1 MSGGR
6 EGVSRKPTA
15 ECREKSDRVVVPR
28 KPPNGAEASAEEVV
42 EGRTLTK
49 GNTSEADMRRT
60 QGRAGM
66 PSGLERVRE
75 AAKKDRKAKFTS
87 LFHHIT
93 VELLKRAFGS
103 LNRRAAAGVDGV
115 TWAQYAEGHEQK
127 LADLHARLQRGAY
140 HAKPSRRSTIPKAD
154 GQPRLLGIAALEDKI
169 VQRAVVWVLEAIYET
184 DFCEFSYGFRPGRK
198 PHDALDALAWAIHW
212 KKVNWVLDADI
223 RGFFDT
229 IDHGWL
235 VKFVEHRI
243 GDKRIVRLIQK
254 WLSAG
259 VMDGETWA
267 AVDEGTPQGATV
279 SPLLANIYLHYVFD
293 LWTQQWGRRH
303 GRGDIVTARYADDF
317 VVGFEHEHEARRFVQ
332 ELHARMETF
341 GLQLHPEKTRLLMFG
356 RFAAERRQERGLKR
370 PETFDFLGFTHIC
383 GKSRTGKF
391 LLLRR
396 TVRKR
401 LSAKL
406 KAIRVTLKRNRH
418 RPIDEQGK
426 WIGAVVRGYLNYH
439 AVPTNNAAIHIF
451 RDQVLRAWLAALRR
465 RSQTARRLTWQRFKR
480 IAARWIPRLKILHP
494 YPQDR
499 FASSTRGRS
508 PVR

>member
-1 MSGGR
+1 MSGDR
-6 EGVSRKPTA
+6 EGESHTPIV
-15 ECREKSDRVVVPR
+15 EGREKSDRVVVPK
-28 KPPNGAEASAEEVV
+28 KPPNEAETSAEEAV

-49 GNTSEADMRRT
+49 GNTSEADMCRT
-60 QGRAGM
+60 QGRVGM

-75 AAKKDRKAKFTS
+75 VAKRDRKARFTS

-93 VELLKRAFGS
+93 VELLDRAFGS

-115 TWAQYAEGHEQK
+115 TWAEYAEGRAQR

-140 HAKPSRRSTIPKAD
+140 HAKPSRRTSIPKMD

-198 PHDALDALAWAIHW
+198 PHDALDALAWGIHW

-243 GDKRIVRLIQK
+243 GDRRIVRLIQK

-293 LWTQQWGRRH
+293 LWAQRWGRRQAS
-303 GRGDIVTARYADDF
+303 GDMVVARYADDI
-317 VVGFEHEHEARRFVQ
+317 VVGFQHEHEAQRFMQ
-332 ELHARMETF
+332 ELHARMGEF
-341 GLQLHPEKTRLLMFG
+341 ALQLHPEKTRLLMFG
-356 RFAAERRQERGLKR
+356 RFAAERRHERKLAR

-383 GKSRTGKF
+383 GRSLGGKF
-391 LLLRR
+391 LLLRH

-401 LSAKL
+401 LRAKL
-406 KAIRVTLKRNRH
+406 KSIRVTLKKGRH
-418 RPIDEQGK
+418 RPIAAQGK
-426 WIGAVVRGYLNYH
+426 WLGAVVRGYLNYH
-439 AVPTNNAAIHIF
+439 AVPTNNAVIHIF
-451 RDQVLRAWLAALRR
+451 CDQVLHAWLAALRR
-465 RSQTARRLTWQRFKR
+465 RSQTGKLTWTRFKR
-480 IAARWIPRLKILHP
+480 IASRWIPRPKILHP
-494 YPQDR
+494 YPQER
-499 FASSTRGRS
+499 YASTRGRS

>member
-1 MSGGR
+1 MSGDREGKRRTPIVEGR
-6 EGVSRKPTA
+6 E
-15 ECREKSDRVVVPR
+15 ESDRVVVPK
-28 KPPNGAEASAEEVV
+28 KPPNGAEASAEEEV

-49 GNTSEADMRRT
+49 GNTSEADMHRT
-60 QGRAGM
+60 QGRASM

-75 AAKKDRKAKFTS
+75 AAKRDKKARFTS

-93 VELLKRAFGS
+93 VELLDRAFGS

-115 TWAQYAEGHEQK
+115 TWAQYAEGREHK
-127 LADLHARLQRGAY
+127 LLDLHARLQGGTY
-140 HAKPSRRSTIPKAD
+140 HAKPSRRSIIPKAD

-184 DFCEFSYGFRPGRK
+184 DFCGFSYGFRPGRK

-259 VMDGETWA
+259 VMDAETWT
-267 AVDEGTPQGATV
+267 AVEEGTPQGATV

-293 LWTQQWGRRH
+293 LWTQQWGRRQA
-303 GRGDIVTARYADDF
+303 RGDIVTARYADDF

-332 ELHARMETF
+332 ELQARMETF
-341 GLQLHPEKTRLLMFG
+341 GLQLHPDKTRLLRFG
-356 RFAAERRQERGLKR
+356 RFAAERGQARGLAR

-383 GKSRTGKF
+383 GTTRTGKF

-401 LSAKL
+401 LRAKL
-406 KAIRVTLKRNRH
+406 KAIRVALKRNCH
-418 RPIDEQGK
+418 RPIAELGK
-426 WIGAVVRGYLNYH
+426 WVGAVVRGYLNYH

-465 RSQTARRLTWQRFKR
+465 RSQTARRLTWPRFMR

-499 FASSTRGRS
+499 YASYTRGRS